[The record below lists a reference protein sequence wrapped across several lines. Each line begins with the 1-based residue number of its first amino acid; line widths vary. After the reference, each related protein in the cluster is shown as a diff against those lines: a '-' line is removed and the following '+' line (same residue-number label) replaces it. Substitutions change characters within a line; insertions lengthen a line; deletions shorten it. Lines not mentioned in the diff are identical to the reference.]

1 MKGNLSS
8 LIHLSKKH
16 YIMETIFP
24 RGPAKSLLPK
34 NNLSLL
40 VSSSIESRI
49 RWGIIN
55 KMQPQVIHQEPHRD
69 LEIRMLEERSLKRR
83 SSTTTSDISS
93 SEGVRGLVARS
104 ATESSKRHHEG

>member
-55 KMQPQVIHQEPHRD
+55 IMQPQVIHQEPHRD
-69 LEIRMLEERSLKRR
+69 LGIRMLEENLSKGEVALLQATYHPLRAFIQFNVCLKKK
-83 SSTTTSDISS
+83 SQ
-93 SEGVRGLVARS
+93 LLN
-104 ATESSKRHHEG
+104 